1 MMLGDMPVS
10 IQVLATPNL
19 RTSYMKVVDYLKR
32 LSCEA
37 LFLNFPENLELLIRD
52 LVKNRLSYRAFIE
65 EVRERKLVPEPIEGW
80 RYTAEPILK
89 ALAEARLRKAKLECH
104 CYADPR
110 YTKLSLDVSS
120 EIATLTLRANI
131 GREIDL
137 EDWRSILLKGI
148 SLRRDALN
156 KEADS
161 IHEKAIGECSCVSN
175 LDGENLEQRLTE
187 KGHKTNLINVEE
199 FYHRAP
205 LEMLEERLAKG
216 DISNEEA
223 EKLVRDHLDYVKNY
237 ILTSRNRDQAYYKWV
252 YEKVPSLREKIDS
265 TEVRHLDVLLHPD
278 NV

>member
-1 MMLGDMPVS
+1 MMSGDMSVR

-19 RTSYMKVVDYLKR
+19 RTSYTKVVNYLKE
-32 LSCEA
+32 LGCDA
-37 LFLNFPENLELLIRD
+37 LFLNLPENLELLVRD
-52 LVKNRLSYRAFIE
+52 LVENRLSYRAFIE

-89 ALAEARLRKAKLECH
+89 ALAEAKLHKPKLECY
-104 CYADPR
+104 CYEDPK
-110 YTKLSLDVSS
+110 YTELSVDVSC

-131 GREIDL
+131 RKEIHL
-137 EDWRSILLKGI
+137 KDWRSILLKGI
-148 SLRRDALN
+148 SLRRDALS

-161 IHEKAIGECSCVSN
+161 IHEKATGECSCVSD

-187 KGHKTNLINVEE
+187 KGHETNLINVEE
-199 FYHRAP
+199 FYHRTP

-223 EKLVRDHLDYVKNY
+223 EKLVKDHLDYIENY
-237 ILTSRNRDQAYYKWV
+237 ILASRNRDQAYYKWV

-265 TEVRHLDVLLHPD
+265 IEIRHLDVLLHPD